1 MPLEGGGC
9 RIVDDTSKIVPPQ
22 PQRRRIVRWVWA
34 YRFVQTAGACYFA
47 LAVVLLLEWETVT
60 LGYSSIQ
67 FWIAGALAS
76 FGLLCTLLAI
86 LFYFTEKPKQIEVL
100 DNPLLGANVKHMA
113 AKE

>member
-1 MPLEGGGC
+1 VG
-9 RIVDDTSKIVPPQ
+9 DASKIVPPQ
-22 PQRRRIVRWVWA
+22 PQRRRIFRRVWA

-47 LAVVLLLEWETVT
+47 LAVGLLLEWETVM
-60 LGYSSIQ
+60 LGHSSIQ
-67 FWIAGALAS
+67 FWIATTLAS

-86 LFYFTEKPKQIEVL
+86 FFYFTEKPKQVEVL